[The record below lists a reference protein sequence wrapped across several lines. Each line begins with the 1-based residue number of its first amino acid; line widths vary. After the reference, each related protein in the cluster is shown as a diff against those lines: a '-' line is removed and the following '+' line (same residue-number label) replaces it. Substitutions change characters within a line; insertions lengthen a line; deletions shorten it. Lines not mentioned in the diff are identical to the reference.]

1 MKTPWLTRIRN
12 MVLGAAWFAG
22 FAFAG
27 ISQAQLNGN
36 TELPRGA
43 LASAD
48 VHFRHT
54 ADAANMDQLMLGKR
68 AASRTRDPA
77 VHSLAD
83 SLVQSYGKAD
93 NELRLLAG
101 AKHIDLAHDPTA
113 KGQQQ
118 ADGLMN
124 HETSLERAYIGDV
137 DRNTDDLIVMYENAR
152 AHSEDADV
160 RAFADEMLAAL
171 RGQKRQVGDLIAR
184 KGG

>member
-1 MKTPWLTRIRN
+1 MKTP
-12 MVLGAAWFAG
+12 FATTALSSALFIG
-22 FAFAG
+22 IALAG
-27 ISQAQLNGN
+27 TAQAQLNGN

-48 VHFRHT
+48 VDFLQT

-83 SLVQSYGKAD
+83 NLVQSYGKAD

-101 AKHIDLAHDPTA
+101 AKHVDLAHSPTR
-113 KGQQQ
+113 KGQDE
-118 ADGLMN
+118 ADELMD
-124 HETSLERAYIGDV
+124 HETSLERAYVEDV
-137 DRNTDDLIVMYENAR
+137 DRNTDDLMALYENAR
-152 AHSEDADV
+152 ANSDDPDI
-160 RAFADEMLAAL
+160 RAFADEMLTAL
-171 RGQKRQVGDLIAR
+171 QGHKRQASDLIAR